1 MSCGVRISHL
11 DEVGVPL
18 QDEMS
23 FWNGSVFRFR
33 RLRFRVRASHLDE
46 VGVPREDER
55 GILEVEAVGPHV
67 LP

>member
-1 MSCGVRISHL
+1 MCQFRDEIGVSHL
-11 DEVGVPL
+11 DKVGVPPE
-18 QDEMS
+18 DGS
-23 FWNGSVFRFR
+23 FSRCKVGV
-33 RLRFRVRASHLDE
+33 SHLDE